1 MIYLAVFIIV
11 FAVIRLIVVVSNYG
25 QCLKKSVSNDTPL
38 VSVLIPARNEEQNI
52 GRILDDLM
60 VQDYTHF
67 EVWVYDDLSSDDT
80 YAIAASYARKDSRI
94 QVIKGKELPDGW
106 IGKNHGCHNL
116 ALHAKGEY
124 LLYLDAD
131 VQISKGMINSVMN
144 ETISRR
150 LDLLSIFPAQVMLSL
165 SEWLTVPL
173 MNWILVSLLPL
184 KLIRE
189 SRFSSLS
196 AANGQFMLFKA
207 DVYHKE
213 QFHKALKNK
222 NVEDIAISRLM
233 KEKGYKIQTLLGNSE
248 IRCRMYR
255 SWPEAVQGFS
265 RNMFYF
271 FGGSKMAT
279 FGFALITI
287 LGFIPILLSL
297 PLKYVFFYFS
307 VIIMIRVFVSL
318 WSRQNIPYN
327 LFLAPFQ
334 QLTFLFIIVR
344 AAMLQFKK
352 ATRWKGRLIDK

>member
-11 FAVIRLIVVVSNYG
+11 FAVVRLIIVISNYG
-25 QCLKKSVSNDTPL
+25 QWLKKSVSTHAPL
-38 VSVLIPARNEEQNI
+38 VSVLIPARNEEKNI

-80 YAIAASYARKDSRI
+80 YGIASSYASKDSRI
-94 QVIKGKELPDGW
+94 QVIKGKELPDDW
-106 IGKNHGCHNL
+106 MGKNHGCHNL
-116 ALHAKGEY
+116 ALRAKGEY

-131 VQISKGMINSVMN
+131 VQISKGLINS
-144 ETISRR
+144 TIAEMTRHR
-150 LDLLSIFPAQVMLSL
+150 LDLFSIFPAQVMISL

-184 KLIRE
+184 KLIRKTG
-189 SRFSSLS
+189 FSSLS
-196 AANGQFMLFKA
+196 AANGQFMLFRA

-213 QFHKALKNK
+213 QFHKALKNI
-222 NVEDIAISRLM
+222 NVEDIAISRFM

-287 LGFIPILLSL
+287 LGFIPILVSL

-318 WSRQNIPYN
+318 WSRQKVWYN

-334 QLTFLFIIVR
+334 QITFMFIIIR
-344 AAMLQFKK
+344 AAMLQYKK
-352 ATRWKGRLIDK
+352 ATRWKGRMIDK